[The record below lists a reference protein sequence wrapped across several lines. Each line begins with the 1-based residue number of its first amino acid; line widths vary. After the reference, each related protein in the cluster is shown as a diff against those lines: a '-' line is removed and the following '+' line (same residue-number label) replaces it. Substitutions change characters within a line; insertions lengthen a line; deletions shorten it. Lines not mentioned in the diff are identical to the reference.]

1 MRPRIQALRIHWLS
15 LLKMSCI
22 SFTVNWFNEQFTWNQ
37 IHRLY
42 NISRII
48 ASRLSLNVI
57 CFKLNHK
64 WLNYKTMKLFI
75 YLNVVAQSVR
85 VSVLISSV
93 VTTLRWQGECGGQR
107 WWWGRSRGEYTGRYG
122 LRVMSPCT
130 GGYKEYLAHLTLHH
144 KGPGLD
150 CLWRLTPSQW
160 TTFKLF
166 SRSIQTSLYSISLP
180 SQEISDSTWNPNTKL
195 V

>member
-1 MRPRIQALRIHWLS
+1 MNVMKGWRIYKRSAGHETQNSGIANTLIVIVENVMYL
-15 LLKMSCI
+15 
-22 SFTVNWFNEQFTWNQ
+22 FYTVNWFNEQFTWNQ

-130 GGYKEYLAHLTLHH
+130 GGYKEYLAHLTQLHFTI
-144 KGPGLD
+144 KD
-150 CLWRLTPSQW
+150 QA
-160 TTFKLF
+160 
-166 SRSIQTSLYSISLP
+166 
-180 SQEISDSTWNPNTKL
+180 
-195 V
+195 